1 MKRGVTG
8 KRPSRFSYKAA
19 MAALIAVIVGLSAAI
34 LITISSVNSIADEY
48 NFYIR
53 QRNVAA
59 SEKNMD
65 EKTRNKYAEVVDKE
79 SLVKDL
85 KRIVAERASRREE
98 LKSSAT
104 DQNNIAA
111 EAEVRMAQ
119 YMKECGFSSYEEL
132 LEAYN
137 RILTEAD

>member
-1 MKRGVTG
+1 
-8 KRPSRFSYKAA
+8 

-34 LITISSVNSIADEY
+34 LITISSVNSIAGEY
-48 NFYIR
+48 NYYIR
-53 QRNVAA
+53 QRNIAA

-65 EKTRNKYAEVVDKE
+65 EKTRNKYAEVIEKE

-85 KRIVAERASRREE
+85 KRIAAERASRREE

-104 DQNNIAA
+104 DQRNIAA
-111 EAEVRMAQ
+111 EAEARMAQ